1 MAAVLVICDGSLP
14 ALVAAAAERDRGIE
28 VFAWI
33 PLPNSGLS
41 SPGCTAPGAP
51 ELVRAQGALLGYARV
66 LEQGAADARSESGVM
81 TISGTLIEAV
91 RIAAGLGCARV
102 VWPITVGDDLS
113 AMAWADERADLINR
127 LGMLDEEAGLG
138 SPPQIVL
145 PLVDLS
151 DAQVEDLATDL
162 AVPRHLCG
170 TPPVPQE
177 AAA

>member
-1 MAAVLVICDGSLP
+1 MLVICDGSLA

-33 PLPNSGLS
+33 PPSNSGLS
-41 SPGCTAPGAP
+41 APGFSALGVP
-51 ELVRAQGALLGYARV
+51 ELVRAQGALLGYTGV
-66 LEQGAADARSESGVM
+66 LEHAAAEAPSESGVM
-81 TISGTLIEAV
+81 TISGMLIDAV
-91 RIAAGLGCARV
+91 RAAAGLGCVRV

-138 SPPQIVL
+138 SPPLIVL

-151 DAQVEDLATDL
+151 DAQVDDLATDL
-162 AVPRHLCG
+162 AVPRHLCR
-170 TPPVPQE
+170 TLPAHQE